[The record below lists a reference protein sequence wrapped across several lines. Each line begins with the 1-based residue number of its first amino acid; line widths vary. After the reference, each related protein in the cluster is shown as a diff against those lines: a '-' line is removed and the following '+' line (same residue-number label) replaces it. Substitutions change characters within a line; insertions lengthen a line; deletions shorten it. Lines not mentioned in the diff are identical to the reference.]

1 VRDNAAAIVALG
13 QAHGSFGSYLADW
26 DAADTVGLWAD
37 LAKRFSQLGGAS
49 GPSFLRMV
57 GKDTFLLTNDVVR
70 ALIVLGVVQKK
81 PTAKK
86 DLGAVQAA
94 FNEWGKE
101 TGRELC
107 QLSRILAL
115 SLG

>member
-1 VRDNAAAIVALG
+1 
-13 QAHGSFGSYLADW
+13 
-26 DAADTVGLWAD
+26 
-37 LAKRFSQLGGAS
+37 
-49 GPSFLRMV
+49 MV

-86 DLGAVQAA
+86 DLSAVQAA
-94 FNEWGKE
+94 FNEWVEE